1 MHKKKKCPLNPPTPH
16 PPTHSVISSPVHLR
30 PVVQPQD
37 EVGEQLEEVLPQQH
51 RHIEVNVAY
60 VRLAHVSS
68 EAHVAHADEFVDQV
82 AAVSSV

>member
-1 MHKKKKCPLNPPTPH
+1 MCPLS
-16 PPTHSVISSPVHLR
+16 PTHTHRHTHSFVPSPVHLR

-60 VRLAHVSS
+60 VRLAHISS
-68 EAHVAHADEFVDQV
+68 EAHVAHAHKFVDQV
-82 AAVSSV
+82 AAVSPI